1 MSQIKAEAIW
11 QHEFV
16 LPYILNDLKAKVDAI
31 TPVRAIY
38 LHGSRG
44 RVVPNNWRQLEGK
57 DWDIMMVCDFPI
69 VNSQLWT
76 TALNYHIDLTITT
89 EYKIKNFLRNN
100 TSVVEL
106 FPSYKLAI

>member
-16 LPYILNDLKAKVDAI
+16 LPYILKDLKAKVDAI

-38 LHGSRG
+38 LFGSRG
-44 RVVPNNWRQLEGK
+44 KVAPKDWSVLEGK

-76 TALNYHIDLTITT
+76 TALNYHIDLIITT
-89 EYKIKNFLRNN
+89 EHKIKNFLQSN
-100 TSVVEL
+100 TSIVEL
-106 FPSYKLAI
+106 FPSYRLEI